1 MNQGVRL
8 EGGLSDLK
16 TEQVYPHM
24 IRYDQDAI
32 ENFDF
37 NVTNDATSKYVCS
50 TAAKTCITRFHTK
63 HQIPSRSKDETE
75 RVVGL
80 RILCSHDYKFTT
92 LDGTEIQKCDA
103 DTYKSLI
110 DGDAGDKM
118 DDVKKMFGRLGDVMT
133 TTTFPKFD
141 NLTFYESIIDTTI
154 FDNDGQEVPDEPT
167 DSMKEFRRY
176 MVKDMPDGIRTSP
189 GNKKLI
195 ICSLLKFSIF
205 LKLFFSQNEK
215 QIDHVHNVTMDR
227 IYRSVLH
234 V

>member
-50 TAAKTCITRFHTK
+50 TAAKTCITKFHTK
-63 HQIPSRSKDETE
+63 HQIPSRNKDETE

-92 LDGTEIQKCDA
+92 IDGVEINKCDA
-103 DTYKSLI
+103 DTYKGLI
-110 DGDAGDKM
+110 DGDAGSKM
-118 DDVKKMFGRLGDVMT
+118 EDVKKMFGELGVSK
-133 TTTFPKFD
+133 TTTFPEAKSL
-141 NLTFYESIIDTTI
+141 NFYESIIDTTI

-189 GNKKLI
+189 GNQKINNMLFTKILNILKI
-195 ICSLLKFSIF
+195 IFQL
-205 LKLFFSQNEK
+205 
-215 QIDHVHNVTMDR
+215 R
-227 IYRSVLH
+227 
-234 V
+234 